1 MARFVMT
8 KKLTNATGALL
19 VIPAQAKF
27 LFRGVIHGD
36 YVSMKNGRRIVTFGN
51 RFGCIKKQ
59 KALDWEQ
66 LAVLQVPRPKTP
78 FLGLCALMADFHYAR
93 KASDLDENLLKDML
107 QVKKPGKPC
116 CGVIFNDNQI
126 KIHDTRWHLDK
137 LNPRVEFLLMDLA
150 SYDRLRK
157 DKPDTL

>member
-1 MARFVMT
+1 MT

-36 YVSMKNGRRIVTFGN
+36 YVSMKNGRRIVKFGE
-51 RFGCIKKQ
+51 RFGSIKKQ

-66 LAVLQVPRPKTP
+66 LAVSQIPRPKVP
-78 FLGLCALMADFHYAR
+78 FLGPVALLGHFFYAR

-116 CGVIFNDNQI
+116 LCVISNDNQI
-126 KIHDTRWHLDK
+126 KAHHTRWHLDK
-137 LNPRVEFLLMDLA
+137 LMPRIEFTLIDLE
-150 SYDRLRK
+150 SYDKL
-157 DKPDTL
+157 TLL